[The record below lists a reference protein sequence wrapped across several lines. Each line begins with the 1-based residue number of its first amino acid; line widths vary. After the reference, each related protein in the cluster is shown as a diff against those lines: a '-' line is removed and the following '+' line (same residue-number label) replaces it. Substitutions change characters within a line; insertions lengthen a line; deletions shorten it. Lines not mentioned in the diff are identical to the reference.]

1 MMNTIKTSRRLLSVL
16 IGSLA
21 ALESSG
27 LHADSYDELLTFV
40 AVSKPEVKASATAQP
55 VSSTALSANEMAKK
69 LAQQSKN
76 SAVSI
81 PVSRPALSTQTTP
94 RQVLVQ
100 VPPVSAAAS
109 ATAANSPVFAPKKG
123 EAELRPSTFSA
134 KPLLQNPEVTT
145 SATPNKPLLATTVE
159 TQAPAPIR
167 QAAAPTRV
175 TPRSEAPVLLGSSAT
190 VSNEIPV
197 FRPASSLPVTPQRE
211 EPTLT
216 RGPALSVAATPI
228 TVARVSPGEME
239 LRGIFFRAVM
249 TALDRSPQLR
259 SSQLQIDAAKE
270 DVSNAKGQ
278 RWPQVDVTS
287 NSRRYEFG
295 KGNRNASDSNMP
307 AFGVNVATNLI
318 DFGQT
323 SNTIKSKEFSV
334 TAANFQ
340 NTAQTED
347 LAWRV
352 SSGLVELSKQ
362 RLIIEMSKQ
371 YVARMQELVTMLSG
385 IVSADQGRR
394 SELTQATGRF
404 LQAQSALDNAV
415 SKARDTEIQL
425 YRLIGETQVPLP
437 PAMQWQL
444 QPSQLDRLLALVDQH
459 PTLRQAQA
467 QSQAAFAEA
476 DALKSSSLPKINWV
490 VSKDT
495 GKDYYG
501 REQSWQTGINVS
513 WGLFRGGSARAAEQA
528 AVQRAAAMREE
539 SEEQRDDLQQRV
551 RAADQDARSMLQR
564 ADLYRNLTRESDR
577 IRLDFFDQW
586 YHLGKR
592 TLLDVLSA
600 ESDYYNNRVAEVT
613 NRFDGYSAIFRGYA
627 SAGQLV
633 NWLNNKPGTQ

>member
-1 MMNTIKTSRRLLSVL
+1 MKQIKTSRRVLSLLV
-16 IGSLA
+16 GSLLA
-21 ALESSG
+21 IECSAVFGS
-27 LHADSYDELLTFV
+27 DDDELLMFV
-40 AVSKPEVKASATAQP
+40 EHSKSDYQPAAVSKKTMAANDMASMLVELSKSQRAVQP
-55 VSSTALSANEMAKK
+55 VAKPAAPVARVSITPAPKAAAAPAAVALAATPSTLPVEPLLRNPTPTLSAPP
-69 LAQQSKN
+69 QQ
-76 SAVSI
+76 
-81 PVSRPALSTQTTP
+81 
-94 RQVLVQ
+94 
-100 VPPVSAAAS
+100 
-109 ATAANSPVFAPKKG
+109 
-123 EAELRPSTFSA
+123 
-134 KPLLQNPEVTT
+134 PLLEM
-145 SATPNKPLLATTVE
+145 
-159 TQAPAPIR
+159 QAPAPIR
-167 QAAAPTRV
+167 AAAAPT
-175 TPRSEAPVLLGSSAT
+175 PVLPVTAPTQLLPAEVPL
-190 VSNEIPV
+190 VSQAETRVEHASPEIPV
-197 FRPASSLPVTPQRE
+197 FHASGSTAAITPVAGIKS

-216 RGPALSVAATPI
+216 PGPKLNVAAAPMS
-228 TVARVSPGEME
+228 VVSASPAERE
-239 LRGIFFRAVM
+239 LRAIFYRAVM
-249 TALDRSPQLR
+249 IALERSPQMR
-259 SSQLQIDAAKE
+259 GTQLQVDAAKE
-270 DVSNAKGQ
+270 DVNNAKGQ

-295 KGNRNASDSNMP
+295 GGSRSASESNMP

-323 SNTIKSKEFSV
+323 SNTIKSKEYSV
-334 TAANFQ
+334 KAAD
-340 NTAQTED
+340 AQTQAKAED
-347 LAWRV
+347 LAWQV

-385 IVSADQGRR
+385 IVAADQGRR
-394 SELTQATGRF
+394 SELTQATGRY

-415 SKARDTEIQL
+415 AKARDTEIQL

-437 PAMQWQL
+437 PAVQWQL
-444 QPSQLDRLLALVDQH
+444 QPSDLNRLLVAVDQH
-459 PTLRQAQA
+459 PTLQQARA

-513 WGLFRGGSARAAEQA
+513 WGLFRGGSAKAAEQA

-539 SEEQRDDLQQRV
+539 SEDQRDDLQQRV

-613 NRFDGYSAIFRGYA
+613 NRFDGYSAIFRSYA
-627 SAGQLV
+627 SAGELI
-633 NWLNNKPGTQ
+633 NWLKK

>member
-1 MMNTIKTSRRLLSVL
+1 MKQIKCSKRLLSLL
-16 IGSLA
+16 IGSFLALQSGAAQTATSEEEELLMFVEVSKPKPALRAAQPVKTMSADEMAKMLA
-21 ALESSG
+21 ARTQS
-27 LHADSYDELLTFV
+27 APVQPAAVPLTNTALAPV
-40 AVSKPEVKASATAQP
+40 AKAPVINTPAVSKAPIIVTQVPATPLATA
-55 VSSTALSANEMAKK
+55 TN
-69 LAQQSKN
+69 
-76 SAVSI
+76 
-81 PVSRPALSTQTTP
+81 RT
-94 RQVLVQ
+94 
-100 VPPVSAAAS
+100 
-109 ATAANSPVFAPKKG
+109 
-123 EAELRPSTFSA
+123 EAERSSLSSA
-134 KPLLQNPEVTT
+134 ELPIFKP
-145 SATPNKPLLATTVE
+145 ATPA
-159 TQAPAPIR
+159 
-167 QAAAPTRV
+167 
-175 TPRSEAPVLLGSSAT
+175 
-190 VSNEIPV
+190 
-197 FRPASSLPVTPQRE
+197 
-211 EPTLT
+211 
-216 RGPALSVAATPI
+216 SVAATLTQPDEPALTPEPRLSVARAPQ

-239 LRGIFFRAVM
+239 LRNIFYSAVM
-249 TALDRSPQLR
+249 SALQRSPQVR
-259 SSQLQIDAAKE
+259 STQLQIDAAKE

-295 KGNRNASDSNMP
+295 KGNRNANDSNMP
-307 AFGVNVATNLI
+307 ALGVNVATNLI

-334 TAANFQ
+334 QAADFQ
-340 NTAQTED
+340 NTAQIED
-347 LAWRV
+347 LAWQV

-371 YVARMQELVTMLSG
+371 YVARMQELVTMLTG
-385 IVSADQGRR
+385 IVEADQGRR
-394 SELTQATGRF
+394 SELTQAKGRF

-425 YRLIGETQVPLP
+425 YRLLGETQVPLP

-444 QPSQLDRLLALVDQH
+444 QPSQLDALLASVDKH
-459 PTLRQAQA
+459 PTLLKAQA

-501 REQSWQTGINVS
+501 REQAWQTGINVS
-513 WGLFRGGSARAAEQA
+513 WGLFRGGSANAAEQA
-528 AVQRAAAMREE
+528 AVQRASAMREE
-539 SEEQRDDLQQRV
+539 SENQRDDLQQRV

-600 ESDYYNNRVAEVT
+600 ESDYYNNRVGEVT

-627 SAGQLV
+627 SAGQLM
-633 NWLNNKPGTQ
+633 NWLKKTPQKP